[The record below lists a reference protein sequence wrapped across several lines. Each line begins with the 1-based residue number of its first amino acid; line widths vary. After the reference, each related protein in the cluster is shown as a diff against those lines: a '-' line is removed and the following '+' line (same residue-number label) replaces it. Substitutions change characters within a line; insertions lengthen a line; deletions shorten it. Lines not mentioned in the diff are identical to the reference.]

1 MAPRDAGS
9 ALVSDRPSSH
19 PRAHEPNGAP
29 PAAPPPGP
37 SLRAGI
43 GRALRHR
50 NFQLFF
56 GGQLVSLIGT
66 WMQNVAQAWL
76 IYRLTGSSLLL
87 GAVGFCGQIPVLL
100 LSPFGGALADRLPRR
115 RILAATQSAAM
126 VLAFVLAAL
135 TLGDWVQPVHILVLA
150 SVLGAVNAFDIAA
163 RQAFVVEM
171 VGREDLANA
180 IALNSSM
187 LNGARIVGPAIAGVL
202 VGVIGEGWCFF
213 ANGVSFL
220 AVVAGLWAMR
230 PSPAR
235 RGGSEKGVRAMLEGF
250 RFAAHTRSI
259 RALLLLLGLSGLT
272 AMSHAVLLPIFAD
285 HILHGGSR
293 GLGLLM
299 GSTGVGALLG
309 ALVLAARRELSGLER
324 WIPSAAAGLGVSLF
338 CFAWSRSYWLSVAL
352 LLPVGF
358 CTMVHVAGSST
369 LIQMIV
375 PDSLRGRV
383 MSVYTMTAMGMTPIG
398 ALLAGVLAGRL
409 GAPVTVAIGGVILI
423 VGSTVF
429 ASRLEGFHASAL
441 ALLAERRAEAG
452 DASRHG

>member
-1 MAPRDAGS
+1 MMRAMSPRTI
-9 ALVSDRPSSH
+9 
-19 PRAHEPNGAP
+19 ET
-29 PAAPPPGP
+29 PGP
-37 SLRAGI
+37 ARRAGI
-43 GRALRHR
+43 VRALRHR

-66 WMQNVAQAWL
+66 WMQNVAQSWL
-76 IYRLTGSSLLL
+76 VYRLTGSSLLL
-87 GAVGFCGQIPVLL
+87 GAVGFCGQIPVLF

-115 RILAATQSAAM
+115 RILAVTQSAAM
-126 VLAFVLAAL
+126 ALAFVLAAL
-135 TLGDWVQPVHILVLA
+135 TLGGWVRPVHILVLA
-150 SVLGAVNAFDIAA
+150 CLLGTVNAFDIAA

-171 VGREDLANA
+171 VGREDLSNA

-187 LNGARIVGPAIAGVL
+187 LNGARIVGPAVAGVL
-202 VGVIGEGWCFF
+202 VGAIGEGWCFF

-220 AVVAGLWAMR
+220 AVIAGLWAMR
-230 PSPAR
+230 PAPAR
-235 RGGSEKGVRAMLEGF
+235 RGGSEKGARAILGGF
-250 RFAAHTRSI
+250 RFAARTRSI

-272 AMSHAVLLPIFAD
+272 AMSHTVLLPIFAD
-285 HILHGGSR
+285 HILHGGAR

-299 GSTGVGALLG
+299 GSAGVGALLG
-309 ALVLAARRELSGLER
+309 ALLLAARRELRGLER

-338 CFAWSRSYWLSVAL
+338 CFSWSQSFWLSVAL

-383 MSVYTMTAMGMTPIG
+383 MSVYTMTAMGMSPLG

-409 GAPVTVAIGGVILI
+409 GAPVTVAAGGVIVI
-423 VGSTVF
+423 VGSAVF
-429 ASRLEGFHASAL
+429 ASRLDGFHASAL
-441 ALLAERRAEAG
+441 TLLAERRAETGEATPPV
-452 DASRHG
+452 